1 MLILVVLLGISNIIL
16 IISIV
21 SKTNNKV
28 EEPNELK
35 LKSKELEDEN
45 KELSNVKA
53 KLEERVE
60 YLIFELNKK
69 IEEYKTILE
78 EKKGEY
84 NILKVELDKTKEDL
98 KKYQIDYNKME
109 SEKDN
114 LNTRL
119 KEQNDYIEELKKE
132 MRTTFENISND
143 IIKRQKSDFT
153 EQQKIVLQPFEK
165 EIKEFKEKIE
175 KNNKINIEN
184 KVSFEEQIKILSR
197 NNDNLA
203 KEAQDLTT
211 ALKGNKKLQGNWGE
225 IQLEN
230 LLDITGLKEG
240 IDYIRQETVV
250 NEDGKIHRP
259 DIVVNLP
266 NGRKVIVDS
275 KVSLN
280 NYSEYIS
287 RDNEEEKK
295 NYIKLYIDDLKSH
308 IKELSSKEYYKD
320 LKQQSISLDYVFMF
334 VPLERAYI
342 DAVDY
347 DKSIYRFA
355 FDNRIAIVTPS
366 SLMPILK
373 TIEYLWSIEK
383 QNKNVEEIV
392 KLAETIYK
400 KIVLFKE
407 DMEGIKKSL
416 DKAQDLYEKAKN
428 KIYYGRENVYRTA
441 EKIKK
446 LGVNTDKQLKL
457 ENLNLE
463 DEKIEYEEEDETVE
477 VEDNLEAK
485 TENSD

>member
-1 MLILVVLLGISNIIL
+1 M
-16 IISIV
+16 
-21 SKTNNKV
+21 
-28 EEPNELK
+28 
-35 LKSKELEDEN
+35 
-45 KELSNVKA
+45 
-53 KLEERVE
+53 
-60 YLIFELNKK
+60 
-69 IEEYKTILE
+69 
-78 EKKGEY
+78 
-84 NILKVELDKTKEDL
+84 
-98 KKYQIDYNKME
+98 
-109 SEKDN
+109 
-114 LNTRL
+114 
-119 KEQNDYIEELKKE
+119 
-132 MRTTFENISND
+132 
-143 IIKRQKSDFT
+143 
-153 EQQKIVLQPFEK
+153 
-165 EIKEFKEKIE
+165 
-175 KNNKINIEN
+175 
-184 KVSFEEQIKILSR
+184 SFEEQIKILSR

-295 NYIKLYIDDLKSH
+295 NYIKLYIDDLKNH

-407 DMEGIKKSL
+407 DMEGIKKVL
-416 DKAQDLYEKAKN
+416 IKL
-428 KIYYGRENVYRTA
+428 KICMKKRKTRYTMA
-441 EKIKK
+441 EKMFIEQLKK
-446 LGVNTDKQLKL
+446 LKNWELIPI
-457 ENLNLE
+457 NN
-463 DEKIEYEEEDETVE
+463 
-477 VEDNLEAK
+477 
-485 TENSD
+485 